1 MVAYPSQR
9 LNVPIAGSAAALAAL
24 LAAATFAVVPVGLIE
39 SLVVASRLP
48 QFLSFAAPPLG
59 ATARAL
65 LCFGAAVGIGGLTMV
80 AMSWRYGDRSLAI
93 GRPRAEQD
101 GFEPAPVVRRADA
114 HPDAPPRPPV
124 NATRE
129 LGAPMMS
136 VGADGAEERPL
147 PRDLDTPL
155 ADYDPQAFVESHPPE
170 PLPRE
175 DEPDYRVVAPAP
187 LPRPAPLAA
196 GERFETFDLNPP
208 APSAPVSAKP
218 QSRFD
223 REVSVHAL
231 LERLEAGVA
240 RRTTD
245 GSLRVDGGDTRLSIA
260 IDSLRRLAT
269 AG

>member
-1 MVAYPSQR
+1 MVAYTRKR
-9 LNVPIAGSAAALAAL
+9 LNLPIAGAAGAASALIAALA
-24 LAAATFAVVPVGLIE
+24 FAFAPLSVIE
-39 SLVVASRLP
+39 TLVVASGLP
-48 QFLSFAAPPLG
+48 RILGPAEPPLG

-65 LCFGAAVGIGGLTMV
+65 LCFVGSVGIGALVLLV
-80 AMSWRYGDRSLAI
+80 AGRVFGDATI
-93 GRPRAEQD
+93 GFGKIDDAVERTPI
-101 GFEPAPVVRRADA
+101 VRRADS

-124 NATRE
+124 IATRE

-136 VGADGAEERPL
+136 VGAEPDEERTL

-170 PLPRE
+170 PLPS
-175 DEPDYRVVAPAP
+175 DQEPDYRIAAPAP
-187 LPRPAPLAA
+187 LPRPATLAA

-208 APSAPVSAKP
+208 RPSTTASSRPHP
-218 QSRFD
+218 RFD

-245 GSLRVDGGDTRLSIA
+245 GSLRADGDTRLTIA
-260 IDSLRRLAT
+260 IDSLRRLAA